1 MILLVCHLLQN
12 IAGGT
17 PGDMHLLLN
26 NVGLKLEKCHFGGN
40 KLWFR
45 LLGGEWV
52 SEDYGLQPDLFQA
65 GGVEEVLCLMASLGG
80 TDQVLKC

>member
-1 MILLVCHLLQN
+1 MILLVCHLLQ
-12 IAGGT
+12 IITGGT